1 MIYRHKFR
9 VHSAL
14 TQVAEFHSRATSMP
28 AITPPPMVVSLHNVP
43 DILSEGDEM
52 DFTLKLGPIPIHW
65 LARIEDVSLS
75 GFTDRQIKGPFK
87 EWIHRHSFIVVNDK
101 TTEVKDEITLSLSSN
116 PLWWLVGIGMRAG
129 LPLLFAFRAWKTKRL
144 LQ

>member
-1 MIYRHKFR
+1 LIYRHKFR

-14 TQVAEFHSRATSMP
+14 TQVAEFHSRSTSMP

-101 TTEVKDEITLSLSSN
+101 TTEVKDEITLCLSSN
-116 PLWWLVGIGMRAG
+116 PLWWLIGIGMRAG